1 MPSAESAFEATVVA
15 VLTARGPSTSA
26 QLQRLTS
33 KSQPTLSRALRAL
46 GAQVVTLGQGKATRY
61 AIPKAIRG
69 LAAQHTLWW
78 TDARGVS
85 APWGL
90 LTFLADD
97 SLHVCAA
104 GIDVITRGR
113 LPWFLSPL
121 KLQGFLG
128 REWALR
134 LGLERDPERW
144 TLEQTLVAALGID
157 DPTGAISLGEP
168 MGELLPDVPVD
179 PAARAARYD
188 ALSADV
194 AATLPAGSSAGGEQ
208 AKFLTGLASGER
220 VLVKF
225 SPPRGTPFGER
236 WHDLLHAEAL
246 ALGVLGEH
254 GVEVAQARV
263 IESATRSYLES
274 MRFDRSGSH
283 APGLHAQGR
292 RHLVALDAIHAGFVE
307 GSRQNWAATCDAL
320 AVQRRL
326 SPADARAVRA
336 LFDFGH
342 LIGNTDMH
350 FGNLSLWA
358 DNPASG
364 RFALAPLYDMLPMR
378 WRPDGFHGLQDYAP
392 FEPQRRQGLPDDGG
406 TSARSVAQV
415 FWQRA
420 ATHPPLSQPL
430 RAVAAE
436 MARRLRA

>member
-1 MPSAESAFEATVVA
+1 MPPADNTLETTVVA
-15 VLTARGPSTSA
+15 VLAARGPSSSA
-26 QLQRLTS
+26 QLQRLTG

-61 AIPKAIRG
+61 AIPKSVRG

-97 SLHVCAA
+97 TLHVSAA
-104 GIDVITRGR
+104 GIDVISRGC

-134 LGLERDPERW
+134 LVLERDPERW

-168 MGELLPDVPVD
+168 MGEVLPDVPVD
-179 PAARAARYD
+179 LAARAARYD
-188 ALSADV
+188 AMSADV

-236 WHDLLHAEAL
+236 WHELLHAEAL
-246 ALGVLGEH
+246 ALQVLGEH
-254 GVEVAQARV
+254 GVEVARARV
-263 IESATRSYLES
+263 IESPTRTYLES
-274 MRFDRSGSH
+274 VRFDRSRPH
-283 APGLHAQGR
+283 APSPHAQGR
-292 RHLVALDAIHAGFVE
+292 RHLVALDAVHASFVE
-307 GSRQNWAATCDAL
+307 GARQNWAATCDAL
-320 AVQRRL
+320 ALQRRL

-358 DNPASG
+358 DDPAQG

-392 FEPQRRQGLPDDGG
+392 FEPLRRQGLPDDGG
-406 TSARSVAQV
+406 ISARSVAQV

-420 ATHPPLSQPL
+420 ATHPPLGKPL

-436 MARRLRA
+436 MAQRLAA